1 MPFPSFKVA
10 GSSVRVPGLAFG
22 SGSTWRSN
30 PRPLSEDGTAPA
42 VVEAVQSAVAAGFR
56 HFDCAEAYQTDR
68 SVGAALAASGVP
80 RPDLFVT
87 SKVFRALPH
96 VEDEV
101 QRQLRELRIEQF
113 DLFLIHTP
121 KATEVAGL
129 THAEAWARLEG
140 LVDKG
145 WTRAIGVSNYTP
157 SDLDSLLPHARI
169 PPAVNQVSIYPYIY
183 HRVLPTITYCEARG
197 ILIEAYE
204 LASSL
209 VRPSEQG
216 GPLDPVLERIVDELA
231 EASRGKRFTPG
242 QVLLAWAS
250 AKGWVAVTTSS
261 KRERQEEY
269 VGAGEISLTA
279 EQVAAIDAA
288 GKAGAEQGYG
298 TYSSWS

>member
-1 MPFPSFKVA
+1 M
-10 GSSVRVPGLAFG
+10 
-22 SGSTWRSN
+22 SN
-30 PRPLSEDGTAPA
+30 TP
-42 VVEAVQSAVAAGFR
+42 Q
-56 HFDCAEAYQTDR
+56 AYQTDR

-145 WTRAIGVSNYTP
+145 WTRCAAFFPPRRDGPLKASLTECDSLRAIGVSNYTP

-261 KRERQEEY
+261 KRERQE
-269 VGAGEISLTA
+269 VRPFPFRSRLCSLHITLTRLARLQGVRWRRRDLAHRRAGRR
-279 EQVAAIDAA
+279 D
-288 GKAGAEQGYG
+288 
-298 TYSSWS
+298 